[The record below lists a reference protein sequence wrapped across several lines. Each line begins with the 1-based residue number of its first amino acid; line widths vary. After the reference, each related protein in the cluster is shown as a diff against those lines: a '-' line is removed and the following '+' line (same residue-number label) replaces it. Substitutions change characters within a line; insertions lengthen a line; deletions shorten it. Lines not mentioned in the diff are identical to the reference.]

1 PQSLA
6 RGARRGARGGRGG
19 RARGRP
25 PTPRCFR
32 GDAASSAPP
41 EARDSAGLA
50 HLVRGDLPLPAGS
63 QVYALHPGA
72 LEADKVRLLTAA
84 DVVAAPAP
92 R

>member
-1 PQSLA
+1 MAFAA
-6 RGARRGARGGRGG
+6 RIG
-19 RARGRP
+19 
-25 PTPRCFR
+25 TPDT
-32 GDAASSAPP
+32 DAQGPAAP
-41 EARDSAGLA
+41 DSAGLA

-84 DVVAAPAP
+84 DVVAALAP